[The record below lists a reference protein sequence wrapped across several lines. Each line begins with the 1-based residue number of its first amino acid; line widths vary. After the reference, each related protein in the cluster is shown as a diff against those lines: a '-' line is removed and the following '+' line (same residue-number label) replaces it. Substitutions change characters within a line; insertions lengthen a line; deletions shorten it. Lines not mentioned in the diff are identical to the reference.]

1 MKPRSFPKGSI
12 IARRFQLQE
21 VVASGGMGSVFRAH
35 DLKRDEQVALKLL
48 FSRHLEASLRFE
60 REVQILQEIHHPGI
74 VRYISHGTHETGQL
88 YLVME
93 WLEGEDL
100 SQRMA
105 REPLTVRETIEL
117 GAAAASALE
126 AAHVR
131 GIIHRDI
138 KPSNLFLTN
147 GRMSGVKLLDF
158 GIARLVG
165 SKTVTRAGTLLGTPD
180 HMAPEQVRS
189 EPNIDGRADLFSLGC
204 VLYQCLVQEH
214 PFASTTVSGVLS
226 KILMEPAPEL
236 HAKRPELPPQL
247 CALVHSLLEKE
258 RESRPDRAGDVIA
271 ALLSIPDAQVTHAER
286 TDRIATPS
294 RQRLTTKEQRL
305 ISLVLVSSMRTTPDE
320 SSTHNPIA
328 EQVRCALISAMAES
342 FNASCQLLPYGQI
355 LIVLMG
361 KSAASDQARQAARL
375 ALQIRARFQESAA
388 ADEKMGRPPL
398 QLAVSTGCC
407 ALHEGEPDFATVAHT
422 ADMLRHPAGAEMPP
436 GEAGAIWLDEV
447 TAGLLG
453 DQFQTRTF
461 DGQEQL
467 ISEEQ
472 LGEPAKWS
480 CHRRTPFY
488 GRDSELRLLLSL
500 LDHCIEEPRASVA
513 LITAEAG
520 TGKSRLGQEF
530 VQRALA
536 THSELSIWVGA
547 GDPQRLTVPYGLV
560 ARTLRQVMRLPETLD
575 AAEQHAKL
583 RSYLTERLE
592 PGENPR
598 AVETAVEFMGEILGI
613 ESPIAPSSELQCA
626 RLSTTSLSEQVRRV
640 VIDLLLA
647 ECKRRPLLWLLEDM
661 HLADRASLWLIDAAL
676 RQLAE
681 QPLCVVG
688 LARPLIHSV
697 FPDLWRNHPR
707 QELKLTGLSRKTS
720 EQIIRAML
728 GNNSSAETIQQLV
741 ESAGGNAFFLE
752 EMVRAAAAGQRSQ
765 ALPSVLV
772 MIQSRIA
779 QLTVLERR
787 VLRAASIFG
796 SRFRPSAT
804 LRLLGDGTDAAAV
817 TDTLHKLTA
826 YQLIKPTLEM
836 RLQHDPEYMF
846 THSLVRDAAYGLM
859 TANHRAVAHSLAS
872 QILQEDEREVE
883 LAEPAPAAVPAEVSV
898 NHSGRQLR

>member
-1 MKPRSFPKGSI
+1 
-12 IARRFQLQE
+12 
-21 VVASGGMGSVFRAH
+21 MG
-35 DLKRDEQVALKLL
+35 E
-48 FSRHLEASLRFE
+48 
-60 REVQILQEIHHPGI
+60 
-74 VRYISHGTHETGQL
+74 
-88 YLVME
+88 
-93 WLEGEDL
+93 
-100 SQRMA
+100 
-105 REPLTVRETIEL
+105 
-117 GAAAASALE
+117 
-126 AAHVR
+126 
-131 GIIHRDI
+131 
-138 KPSNLFLTN
+138 
-147 GRMSGVKLLDF
+147 VKLLDF

-236 HAKRPELPPQL
+236 RAKRPELPPQL
-247 CALVHSLLEKE
+247 CALVKSLLEKE
-258 RESRPDRAGDVIA
+258 REGRPERAGDVIA
-271 ALLSIPDAQVTHAER
+271 SLLSIPDAQVTHAER
-286 TDRIATPS
+286 TDRIAVPS

-320 SSTHNPIA
+320 LSTHNPIA
-328 EQVRCALISAMAES
+328 EQVRYALISAMAEP

-361 KSAASDQARQAARL
+361 QSAASDQARQAARL
-375 ALQIRARFQESAA
+375 ALQIRTRFKQSAA

-407 ALHEGEPDFATVAHT
+407 ALYEGEPDFATVAHT
-422 ADMLRHPAGAEMPP
+422 ADMFRPAAAEMQP
-436 GEAGAIWLDEV
+436 GEACAIWLDEV

-453 DQFQTRTF
+453 DQFQTRTV
-461 DGQEQL
+461 DAQEQL

-480 CHRRTPFY
+480 CNRRTPFY

-520 TGKSRLGQEF
+520 AGKSRLGQEF

-536 THSELSIWVGA
+536 AHSELSIWVGV

-560 ARTLRQVMRLPETLD
+560 ARTLRQVMKLPETMD

-583 RSYLTERLE
+583 RSYLNERME

-598 AVETAVEFMGEILGI
+598 AVEAAVEFMGEILGI
-613 ESPIAPSSELQCA
+613 ESPISPSAELQCA

-640 VIDLLLA
+640 VIDLLIA

-676 RQLAE
+676 RQMAE
-681 QPLCVVG
+681 RPLCVVG
-688 LARPLIHSV
+688 LARPLIHGV

-752 EMVRAAAAGQRSQ
+752 EMVRAAASGQRSH
-765 ALPSVLV
+765 ALPSVLA

-779 QLTVLERR
+779 QLTTLERR

-817 TDTLHKLTA
+817 TETLHKLTA
-826 YQLIKPTLEM
+826 YQLIKPSLEM

-859 TANHRAVAHSLAS
+859 SANHRAVAHNVAS
-872 QILQEDEREVE
+872 QILQEDEREH
-883 LAEPAPAAVPAEVSV
+883 AEPAPAAVSAEVSV
-898 NHSGRQLR
+898 SHSGRQLR